1 MIQLT
6 FDGVND
12 LFQHPRWGAVTLEH
26 AKYLDT
32 LKAKPVAPLPK
43 IIPMSNELARRDEC
57 CIDKYG
63 CSAH

>member
-1 MIQLT
+1 MKQLT

-32 LKAKPVAPLPK
+32 FKYVRPATGWK
-43 IIPMSNELARRDEC
+43 IIPTSAELEARNER
-57 CIDKYG
+57 CIEEQG
-63 CSAH
+63 CSAY